1 MFTSTFRFIDPFRDL
16 DAVHRQIGA
25 LLRDSFEPP
34 RGRAGTPAFDLF
46 DAGEHYQLV
55 ADVPG
60 LAEGDVDLEVSAE
73 TVTVRGRRKLELPE
87 GFEARHRERADLQ
100 FSRTFTLPTRIDPE
114 RASAALDKGVL
125 RVTLHK
131 RSDERPRSITVKSGL

>member
-1 MFTSTFRFIDPFRDL
+1 MFTSSFRFIDPFREL
-16 DAVHRQIGA
+16 DAVHRQLGT
-25 LLRDSFEPP
+25 LLRDSFEPARP
-34 RGRAGTPAFDLF
+34 RGGSPAFDLF

-60 LAEGDVDLEVSAE
+60 LAEGDVDLEVTPE

-87 GFEARHRERADLQ
+87 GFEARHRERPDLQ

-114 RASAALDKGVL
+114 RATAALDKGVL
-125 RVTLHK
+125 RVELHK
-131 RSDERPRSITVKSGL
+131 RAEERPRSITVKAGQ